1 MTGEAGLTTGEATFT
16 GEAGF
21 GVGEATLT
29 GDFGATLTGEAG
41 FGTVS
46 LTGDFGA
53 TLTGDAVDAGAGRGA
68 AVFLGEAGATTGD
81 AVAAFTGDFGA
92 SWVIENYC
100 FEEGG
105 LSSQGL
111 KKLKT
116 SPPSVTQI
124 KCIDN

>member
-29 GDFGATLTGEAG
+29 GDFGAP
-41 FGTVS
+41 
-46 LTGDFGA
+46 
-53 TLTGDAVDAGAGRGA
+53 LTGDAVDAGAGRGA